1 MVEKQD
7 LDSLTVREDFKLKA
21 PLRQPSINPINKDY
35 LIMAFWDLVTEVV
48 VFGPPIIGTYYLFK
62 YLS

>member
-7 LDSLTVREDFKLKA
+7 LDLLTVREDFKLKA
-21 PLRQPSINPINKDY
+21 PLRQPSIFPSRKDY
-35 LIMAFWDLVTEVV
+35 YIMAFWDFVTEAV
-48 VFGPPIIGTYYLFK
+48 VFGPPIVGTYYLFK

>member
-7 LDSLTVREDFKLKA
+7 LDLLTVREDFNSKA
-21 PLRQPSINPINKDY
+21 PLRPSVNPINKAY
-35 LIMAFWDLVTEVV
+35 LTTVFWDFVTEAV

-62 YLS
+62 HLS